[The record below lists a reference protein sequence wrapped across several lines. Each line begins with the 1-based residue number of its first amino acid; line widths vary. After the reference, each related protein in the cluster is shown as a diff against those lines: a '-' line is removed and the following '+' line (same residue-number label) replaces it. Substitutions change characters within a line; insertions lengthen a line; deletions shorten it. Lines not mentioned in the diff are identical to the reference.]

1 LSDLTEQL
9 RKTNHRVET
18 VNENLQKKLGDNKE
32 DFKDRLGDLDKYYS
46 EQMEELSGNIEQV
59 RVMARDSVNAKE
71 KELTDL
77 MNKNIK
83 IIQTFVD
90 ENIDDM
96 IQERK
101 ATLFKYEKQFN
112 QIKKVCCKYF
122 EKYDTELEIV

>member
-1 LSDLTEQL
+1 MSDLTEQL